1 MSAAR
6 RWLIPSYGAILALA
20 ALATA
25 LVLRGAR
32 MFAHDGD
39 GARHIRLG
47 REILERGKVLRADVL
62 SHTRAGDPIV
72 LHEWLSEVAL
82 GWADVAA
89 GLPGVAVLA
98 ALLFTVAVWAV
109 YRSAE
114 ELGAPRPLALG
125 AGLLALPLHSI
136 HLLPRPHLF
145 TTALAAVYM
154 LLLLRFARSD
164 RWSTLVP
171 LPILMVIWANLHG
184 GFLLGFVL
192 IGAFL
197 AGALLGSSEFAGGR
211 RAGRPLGVAL
221 VACLAASL
229 VTPHGFELWAYTT
242 GHLGGDDFLLSVTE
256 EFRSIDF
263 HRGYGRAF
271 LVVLFAGP
279 ALWMSGR
286 VRVSWLGAG
295 LYLFFAA
302 SALHS
307 ARNIPLF
314 ALATLPWLA
323 VWAEEALTG
332 GGDAA
337 TSILARLRRMDRDDR
352 SLRPWGWALAGV
364 GLVAWALGPGAA
376 LYQHDPDVFPVRAVE
391 RLDDIDMS
399 GRVFNQ
405 MHWGGYLLYA
415 APDIPVFIDGQTDF
429 YGEELAREYL
439 VAVNGL
445 SGWRDVLDRYGIEWT
460 LIDARQ
466 PLAQLLALD
475 AEWSRVYSDR
485 VAVVYRRDATVSR

>member
-1 MSAAR
+1 VAAVR

-25 LVLRGAR
+25 LLLRGAR

-47 REILERGKVLRADVL
+47 REILDGGQVLRADVL

-82 GWADVAA
+82 AGADIAA

-98 ALLFTVAVWAV
+98 ALLFTVAVWGV

-125 AGLLALPLHSI
+125 ACLLALLLHAI

-154 LLLLRFARSD
+154 LLLLRFARTD
-164 RWSTLVP
+164 RWSVLLP
-171 LPILMVIWANLHG
+171 LPLLMVAWANLHG

-197 AGALLGSSEFAGGR
+197 AGALLGSSELAAGR
-211 RAGRPLGVAL
+211 RAARPLGVVL
-221 VACLAASL
+221 VACVAASL
-229 VTPHGFELWAYTT
+229 VTPHGFELWTYTT
-242 GHLGGDDFLLSVTE
+242 GHLGTDDFLLSVTE

-263 HRGYGRAF
+263 HQGYGRAF

-279 ALWMSGR
+279 GLWMTGR

-307 ARNIPLF
+307 ARNIPLS

-323 VWAEEALTG
+323 VWAQEALESG
-332 GGDAA
+332 GGAA
-337 TSILARLRRMDRDDR
+337 TSLLARLRRMDRDDR
-352 SLRPWGWALAGV
+352 SLRPWGWALAGI

-376 LYQHDPDVFPVRAVE
+376 RYQFDPAVFPVRAVE
-391 RLDDIDMS
+391 RLDGIGTS
-399 GRVFNQ
+399 GHVFNQ

-415 APDIPVFIDGQTDF
+415 APEIPVFIDGQTDF

-439 VAVNGL
+439 VAVNGQA
-445 SGWRDVLDRYGIEWT
+445 GWRDVLDRHGVEWT
-460 LIDARQ
+460 LIGARQ
-466 PLAQLLALD
+466 PLVQLLALD
-475 AEWSRVYSDR
+475 REWSPVYTDR
-485 VAVVYRRDATVSR
+485 VAVVYRRDAAVSR

>member
-1 MSAAR
+1 VSTAR
-6 RWLIPSYGAILALA
+6 RWLVPSYGAILALA

-25 LVLRGAR
+25 LLRGAY

-47 REILERGKVLRADVL
+47 REILDRGQVLRADVL
-62 SHTRAGDPIV
+62 SHTRAGEPIV

-82 GWADVAA
+82 GGADIAA

-98 ALLFTVAVWAV
+98 ALLFTVAVWGV

-114 ELGAPRPLALG
+114 EMGALRPLALG
-125 AGLLALPLHSI
+125 TGVIALLLQSI

-145 TTALAAVYM
+145 TTALATVY
-154 LLLLRFARSD
+154 LILLLRFARTD
-164 RWSTLVP
+164 RWSALVP
-171 LPILMVIWANLHG
+171 LPVLMVVWANLHG
-184 GFLLGFVL
+184 GFLLAFVL
-192 IGAFL
+192 MGAFFV
-197 AGALLGSSEFAGGR
+197 GALLGSSELAGGR
-211 RAGRPLGVAL
+211 RAARPLGVVV
-221 VACLAASL
+221 VACAAASL
-229 VTPHGFELWAYTT
+229 VTPHGLELWTYTT
-242 GHLGGDDFLLSVTE
+242 GHLGGDNFLLSVTE
-256 EFRSIDF
+256 EFRSVDF
-263 HRGYGRAF
+263 HRGYGRVF

-302 SALHS
+302 AALHS

-314 ALATLPWLA
+314 ALVTLPWLA
-323 VWAEEALTG
+323 VWAEEALEGRG
-332 GGDAA
+332 GAA
-337 TSILARLRRMDRDDR
+337 ASVLARLRRMDSGDR
-352 SLRPWGWALAGV
+352 SLQPWGWTLAAI

-376 LYQHDPDVFPVRAVE
+376 LYRFDPDLFPVRAVE
-391 RLDDIDMS
+391 RLGEIDAS
-399 GRVFNQ
+399 GHVFNQ

-439 VAVNGL
+439 VAMNARA
-445 SGWRDVLDRYGIEWT
+445 GWRDALDRYGVEWT
-460 LIDARQ
+460 LIGARQ
-466 PLAQLLALD
+466 PLAQVLALD
-475 AEWSRVYSDR
+475 RQWSRVYTDD
-485 VAVVYRRDATVSR
+485 VAVVYRRDVTVSR

>member
-1 MSAAR
+1 MSAVR
-6 RWLIPSYGAILALA
+6 RWLIPSYGAMLALA

-25 LVLRGAR
+25 LVLRGAH

-47 REILERGKVLRADVL
+47 YEILERGQVLQTDVL

-82 GWADVAA
+82 AWANGAA

-98 ALLFTVAVWAV
+98 TLLFTVAVWAV
-109 YRSAE
+109 YWSAE
-114 ELGAPRPLALG
+114 ELGALRPLALLV
-125 AGLLALPLHSI
+125 GLLALLLHSI

-154 LLLLRFARSD
+154 VLLLRFARTA
-164 RWSTLVP
+164 RWATLAP
-171 LPILMVIWANLHG
+171 LPVLMVVWANLHG
-184 GFLLGFVL
+184 GFLLGLVL
-192 IGAFL
+192 ISAFVV
-197 AGALLGSSEFAGGR
+197 GALLDSAEFAGGR
-211 RAGRPLGVAL
+211 RAARPLAVVL

-229 VTPHGFELWAYTT
+229 VTPHGLELWAYTT

-256 EFRSIDF
+256 EFRSVDF
-263 HRGYGRAF
+263 HRAYGRAF
-271 LVVLFAGP
+271 LAVLFAGP
-279 ALWMSGR
+279 ALWMTGR

-314 ALATLPWLA
+314 ALATLPWFA
-323 VWAEEALTG
+323 VWAEEALEG
-332 GGDAA
+332 GGGAAA
-337 TSILARLRRMDRDDR
+337 TVLARLRRMDRGDR
-352 SLRPWGWALAGV
+352 LLRPWGWTLADV
-364 GLVAWALGPGAA
+364 GLVAWALGPNAA
-376 LYQHDPDVFPVRAVE
+376 QYQFDPGVFPVRAVDQ
-391 RLDDIDMS
+391 LDQIDTS
-399 GRVFNQ
+399 GHVFNQ
-405 MHWGGYLLYA
+405 MPWGGYLLYA
-415 APDIPVFIDGQTDF
+415 APEIPVFIDGQTDF

-439 VAVNGL
+439 LAVNGRA
-445 SGWRDVLDRYGIEWT
+445 GWRDVLDRHAVEWT
-460 LIDARQ
+460 LIGTRQ

-475 AEWSRVYSDR
+475 AEWSRVYTDD
-485 VAVVYRRDATVSR
+485 VAVVYRRNATVSR

>member
-1 MSAAR
+1 VSAIR
-6 RWLIPSYGAILALA
+6 RWLIPSYGVILALT
-20 ALATA
+20 ALTTA

-39 GARHIRLG
+39 GARHIRVG
-47 REILERGKVLRADVL
+47 REILEHGQILQTDVL
-62 SHTRAGDPIV
+62 SHTREGDPIV

-82 GWADVAA
+82 GGADVVA

-98 ALLFTVAVWAV
+98 ALLFTVAVCAV
-109 YRSAE
+109 YRSTE
-114 ELGAPRPLALG
+114 ELGAARPLALL

-145 TTALAAVYM
+145 TTALAAVY
-154 LLLLRFARSD
+154 LVLLLRFARTDQALS
-164 RWSTLVP
+164 LLP
-171 LPILMVIWANLHG
+171 LPALMVVWANLHG

-192 IGAFL
+192 IGAFFL
-197 AGALLGSSEFAGGR
+197 GALLGSPEFAAGR
-211 RAGRPLGVAL
+211 RAARSLGALL
-221 VACLAASL
+221 VACLATSL
-229 VTPHGFELWAYTT
+229 VTPHGLELWAYSM

-256 EFRSIDF
+256 EFRSVDF
-263 HRGYGRAF
+263 HRAYGRVF

-279 ALWMSGR
+279 VLWMTGR

-323 VWAEEALTG
+323 VWAEEALEG
-332 GGDAA
+332 GGDTAV
-337 TSILARLRRMDRDDR
+337 TLLARLRRMDRDDR
-352 SLRPWGWALAGV
+352 SLRPWGWTLAGA
-364 GLVAWALGPGAA
+364 GLIVWALGPGAA
-376 LYQHDPDVFPVRAVE
+376 RYQFDPEAFPVRAVE
-391 RLDDIDMS
+391 RLSEIDTS
-399 GRVFNQ
+399 GHVFSQ

-439 VAVNGL
+439 VAVNGRN
-445 SGWRDVLDRYGIEWT
+445 GWRDVLDLHGVQWA
-460 LIDARQ
+460 LIGTRQ

-475 AEWSRVYSDR
+475 REWSRVYTDR
-485 VAVVYRRDATVSR
+485 VAVVYRRDQAVSR